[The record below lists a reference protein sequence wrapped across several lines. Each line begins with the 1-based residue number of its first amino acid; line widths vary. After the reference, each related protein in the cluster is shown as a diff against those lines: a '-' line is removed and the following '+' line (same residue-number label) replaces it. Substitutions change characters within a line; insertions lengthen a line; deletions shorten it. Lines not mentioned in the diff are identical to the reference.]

1 MCCGTTTRCP
11 RTNWKHSSI
20 SCATHTRDVRVLC
33 QFQHLF
39 TTRILLFS
47 VLDTTALIEN
57 LKVNT
62 RRLTQTH
69 DTNTVSTSHQIVI
82 HDNLKCSMYFC

>member
-57 LKVNT
+57 LKEPG
-62 RRLTQTH
+62 RSGSSALFRGFQAHKRSL
-69 DTNTVSTSHQIVI
+69 
-82 HDNLKCSMYFC
+82 LL